1 MRDVDIA
8 AGQPVILNIGCN
20 KHTLS
25 AFVLGFA
32 RASMLLSSTLSG
44 YHWSLPKAPVPNV
57 DDWWASLKN
66 IANSITYGACGQCSG
81 QPSAASSETFRKPEV
96 HASKP
101 PPPLVL
107 CVEPLPINVKLLH
120 KSCNVLNYDTNFPS
134 LEVLDLAGSSHAGD
148 IVFLPDSDSAGQ
160 DYSSYCTTVDAL
172 VEQYE
177 IKEIDVLAIDTE
189 GYDPLVL
196 SGASKTLKERKVRY
210 IEFEFHIKGPW
221 VGTSLSS
228 KIEDLDRFGYDCF
241 WAGKDDKK
249 NVGVLWPL
257 TGTRNWDP
265 RYDDVRA
272 WSNIV
277 CVDRLDQW
285 AAVLEEYIYKP
296 AAKNSLMTKL

>member
-1 MRDVDIA
+1 MF
-8 AGQPVILNIGCN
+8 G
-20 KHTLS
+20 
-25 AFVLGFA
+25 
-32 RASMLLSSTLSG
+32 
-44 YHWSLPKAPVPNV
+44 SLCR
-57 DDWWASLKN
+57 S
-66 IANSITYGACGQCSG
+66 Q
-81 QPSAASSETFRKPEV
+81 
-96 HASKP
+96 
-101 PPPLVL
+101 
-107 CVEPLPINVKLLH
+107 PLPINVKLLQ

-148 IVFLPDSDSAGQ
+148 IVYLPDSDSAGVENIAITNSVTNTQ
-160 DYSSYCTTVDAL
+160 VRTTTVDAL

-221 VGTSLSS
+221 VTTSLSS

-241 WAGKDDKK
+241 WAGQDDKK
-249 NVGVLWPL
+249 NGGVLWPL

-277 CVDRLDQW
+277 RVDRLDQW
-285 AAVLEEYIYKP
+285 AAVLEEYVYKP
-296 AAKNSLMTKL
+296 AA